1 MLEPAAKVYLEG
13 TVAKTNQKLIE
24 ELAILM

>member
-1 MLEPAAKVYLEG
+1 MLEPAAQVYLEG
-13 TVAKTNQKLIE
+13 TVAKTKQKLIE